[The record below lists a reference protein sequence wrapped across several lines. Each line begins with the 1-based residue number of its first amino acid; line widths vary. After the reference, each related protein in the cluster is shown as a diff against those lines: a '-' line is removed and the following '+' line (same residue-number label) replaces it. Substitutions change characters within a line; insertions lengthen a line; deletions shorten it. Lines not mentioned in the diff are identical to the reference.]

1 MLPVRLDL
9 QRPSE
14 KQHNEVAIQRLVA
27 RVTGKARENDVSEF
41 IPFAVNT
48 RLSFCTL
55 EASVT
60 VGEDRNV
67 DRARCPRGANSA
79 RGRAEIPKVVATLR
93 ARFINDKLTQ
103 AGPRSSAR
111 VAPPGRRWIG
121 AAPRNKANRARAMRA
136 SCEYGQTH

>member
-1 MLPVRLDL
+1 MLPVRLGL

-67 DRARCPRGANSA
+67 DRARCPRGTNSTA
-79 RGRAEIPKVVATLR
+79 LAHAE
-93 ARFINDKLTQ
+93 
-103 AGPRSSAR
+103 GPRFQSGSAPSS
-111 VAPPGRRWIG
+111 
-121 AAPRNKANRARAMRA
+121 
-136 SCEYGQTH
+136 SLYQ